1 MALPSHPFWEYSLAL
16 YAKSG
21 VSGDGLMLQDEYGLD
36 VNLILFCIWAGAEGP
51 GELTEVELSECVAR
65 AGQWQ
70 TEVVVPI
77 RRIRRA
83 LKQDA
88 LGATSELV
96 RIYRPRVQGL
106 ELESEHVEQ
115 LLLATLV
122 PQSRGGTGKVV
133 ALKNTQRYLQQV
145 GLDSD
150 GGAKTAVER
159 IIAQAFPG

>member
-1 MALPSHPFWEYSLAL
+1 MALPSHPFWKYSLAL
-16 YAKSG
+16 YAQPG
-21 VSGDGLMLQDEYGLD
+21 VSGDCLMLQDEYGLD
-36 VNLILFCIWAGAEGP
+36 VNLVLFSIWAGAEGP

-83 LKQDA
+83 LKQDM

-96 RIYRPRVQGL
+96 HLYRPQVQRL

-115 LLLATLV
+115 LLLVTLV
-122 PQSRGGTGKVV
+122 PQSRGDTGKAV
-133 ALKNTQRYLQQV
+133 ALKNTQRYLQQA